1 MKILIQKFGGTS
13 VSTPERRAIVISKVV
28 SARENGFNPIV
39 VVSAMGRRND
49 PYSTDTLLSLVGGP
63 DTSLNKRN
71 LDILMCCGELI
82 SAAVMAQEFSSR
94 GYNAMA
100 LTGGNAGIITDD
112 NYGSAAILKVNGEK
126 LKSLLSQDIIPII
139 AGFQGVTNDGDLT
152 TIGRGGS
159 DVTASVLGS
168 ALNAECVE
176 IYTDVDGVMTADPRI
191 VPDAQLIDQI
201 SYNVAFQLADE
212 GAKVV
217 HPRAVE
223 YAMRSGVPLVVK
235 NIMSNS
241 KGTIVSSDNLILTR
255 PLTAITSL
263 KDRTQFTINTENWSY
278 EKDALTLLSEN
289 GISIDLINIFPDKD
303 IFTVD
308 GMDSDKAEEVLRSV
322 SAEYKVLKGC
332 SKVSIHDTSMRG
344 VPGFMAKILKA
355 LSSGGIKVLQTA
367 DSHST
372 IWCLVSEKDSDKAV
386 QLLHK
391 AFVK

>member
-63 DTSLNKRN
+63 DTSLNKRD

-82 SAAVMAQEFSSR
+82 STAVMAQEFSSR
-94 GYNAMA
+94 GYKAMA

-112 NYGSAAILKVNGEK
+112 NYGSAAILKVNGDK
-126 LKSLLSQDIIPII
+126 LKSLLSQDIIPIV
-139 AGFQGVTNDGDLT
+139 AGFQGVTAEGDLT

-168 ALNAECVE
+168 ALKAECVE
-176 IYTDVDGVMTADPRI
+176 TYTDVDGVMTADPRI

-263 KDRTQFTINTENWSY
+263 KGRTQFTIKTENWSY

-289 GISIDLINIFPDKD
+289 SISIDLINIFPDKD

-308 GMDSDKAEEVLRSV
+308 SMDSDKTEEILRSV

-332 SKVSIHDTSMRG
+332 SKISIHDTSMRG

-355 LSSGGIKVLQTA
+355 LSNGGIKVLQTA

>member
-13 VSTPERRAIVISKVV
+13 VSTPERRSIVIDKV
-28 SARENGFNPIV
+28 AAAKKKGYNPVV
-39 VVSAMGRRND
+39 VVSAMGRKND
-49 PYSTDTLLSLVGGP
+49 PYSTDTLLSLAGGAH
-63 DTSLNKRN
+63 TSLNKRN
-71 LDILMCCGELI
+71 LDLIMCCGELI
-82 SAAVMAQEFSSR
+82 STVVIAQDFCSR
-94 GYNAMA
+94 GYKAMA

-112 NYGSAAILKVNGEK
+112 AYGSAEIVKVESEK
-126 LKSLLSQDIIPII
+126 LTRLLSNGIIPVV
-139 AGFQGVTNDGDLT
+139 AGFQGVTANGDLT

-159 DVTASVLGS
+159 DVTAAVLGS
-168 ALNAECVE
+168 ALKAECVE
-176 IYTDVDGVMTADPRI
+176 IYTDVDGVMTADPRV
-191 VPDAQLIDQI
+191 VPDARLIDQI
-201 SYNVAFQLADE
+201 SYDAAFQLADE

-223 YAMRSGVPLVVK
+223 YAMISGVPLVVK
-235 NIMSNS
+235 NTLSDS
-241 KGTIVSSDNLILTR
+241 AGTIVSSESLIQAR

-263 KDRTQFTINTENWSY
+263 KDRVQFVISTENWSF

-289 GISIDLINIFPDKD
+289 NISIDLINIFPDKD

-308 GMDSDKAEEVLRSV
+308 GKDSDKVEEVLRSV
-322 SAEYKVLKGC
+322 SAEYKLLKGC

-372 IWCLVSEKDSDKAV
+372 IWCLVSQMDSDKAV

>member
-13 VSTPERRAIVISKVV
+13 VSTPERRSTVIDKVIT
-28 SARENGFNPIV
+28 AKENGFSPVV
-39 VVSAMGRRND
+39 VVSAMGRKND
-49 PYSTDTLLSLVGGP
+49 PYSTDTLLSLVGWP
-63 DTSLNKRN
+63 HTSLSKRS

-82 SAAVMAQEFSSR
+82 STAVMAQEFCSR
-94 GYNAMA
+94 GYKAMA

-112 NYGSAAILKVNGEK
+112 NYGSASILKVNGEK
-126 LKSLLSQDIIPII
+126 LKSLLSQDIIPIV
-139 AGFQGVTNDGDLT
+139 AGFQGVTDEGDLT

-168 ALNAECVE
+168 ALKAECVE

-191 VPDAQLIDQI
+191 VPDARLIDQI

-241 KGTIVSSDNLILTR
+241 AGTIVSSDNLILTK

-263 KDRTQFTINTENWSY
+263 KDRTQFTINTEKWSY

-289 GISIDLINIFPDKD
+289 NISIDLINIFPDKD

-308 GMDSDKAEEVLRSV
+308 GTDSDKAEKVLQSV
-322 SAEYKVLKGC
+322 SADYKILRGC

-372 IWCLVSEKDSDKAV
+372 IWCLVSEEDSDKAV

>member
-13 VSTPERRAIVISKVV
+13 VSTPERRAIAANKVISAK
-28 SARENGFNPIV
+28 ENGFSPVI

-49 PYSTDTLLSLVGGP
+49 PYSTDTLLTLAGGAN
-63 DTSLNKRN
+63 TSLKKRD
-71 LDILMCCGELI
+71 LDLIMCCGELI
-82 SAAVMAQEFSSR
+82 STAVMAQELCSR
-94 GYNAMA
+94 GYRAMA
-100 LTGGNAGIITDD
+100 LTGGNAGIITDST
-112 NYGSAAILKVNGEK
+112 YGSAEIVKIEGEK
-126 LKSLLSQDIIPII
+126 LRKLLSKGIIPVV
-139 AGFQGVTNDGDLT
+139 AGFQGVTEQGDLT

-159 DVTASVLGS
+159 DVTAAVLGG
-168 ALNAECVE
+168 ALKAECVE

-191 VPDAQLIDQI
+191 VPEARLIDQI
-201 SYNVAFQLADE
+201 SYDAVFQLADE

-223 YAMRSGVPLVVK
+223 YAMRSGVPMVVK
-235 NIMSNS
+235 NTLSDS
-241 KGTIVSSDNLILTR
+241 SGTIVSAGSLIPGK
-255 PLTAITSL
+255 PLTAITSM
-263 KDRTQFTINTENWSY
+263 KDRVQFTISMENWSY
-278 EKDALTLLSEN
+278 EKDVLTLLSEN
-289 GISIDLINIFPDKD
+289 NISIDLINIFPDKD

-308 GMDSDKAEEVLRSV
+308 NKDSDKTEEILKAV
-322 SAEYKVLKGC
+322 SAKYTLLKNC

-344 VPGFMAKILKA
+344 TPGFMARILKA
-355 LSSGGIKVLQTA
+355 LSSGDIKVLQTA

>member
-63 DTSLNKRN
+63 DTSLNKRD

-82 SAAVMAQEFSSR
+82 STAVMAQEFSSR
-94 GYNAMA
+94 GYKAMA

-112 NYGSAAILKVNGEK
+112 NYGSAAILKVNGDK
-126 LKSLLSQDIIPII
+126 LKSLLSQDIIPIV
-139 AGFQGVTNDGDLT
+139 AGFQGVTAEGDLT

-168 ALNAECVE
+168 ALKAECVE

-263 KDRTQFTINTENWSY
+263 KGRTQFTIKTENWSY

-289 GISIDLINIFPDKD
+289 SISIDLINIFPDKD

-308 GMDSDKAEEVLRSV
+308 SMDSDKAEEVLRSV

-332 SKVSIHDTSMRG
+332 SKISIHDTSMRG

-355 LSSGGIKVLQTA
+355 LSNGGIKVLQTA

>member
-13 VSTPERRAIVISKVV
+13 VSTPERRSIVIAKVIT
-28 SARENGFNPIV
+28 AKENGFSPVV
-39 VVSAMGRRND
+39 VVSAMGRKND

-63 DTSLNKRN
+63 NTSLSKRS

-82 SAAVMAQEFSSR
+82 STAVMAQEFSSR
-94 GYNAMA
+94 GYKAMA

-112 NYGSAAILKVNGEK
+112 NYGSAAILKVNGDK
-126 LKSLLSQDIIPII
+126 LKSLLSQDIIPIV
-139 AGFQGVTNDGDLT
+139 AGFQGVTAEGDLT

-168 ALNAECVE
+168 ALKAECVE

-241 KGTIVSSDNLILTR
+241 TGTIVSSDNLILTR

-263 KDRTQFTINTENWSY
+263 KGRTQFTIKTENWSY

-289 GISIDLINIFPDKD
+289 SISIDLINIFPDKD

-308 GMDSDKAEEVLRSV
+308 SMDSDKAEEVLRSV

-332 SKVSIHDTSMRG
+332 SKISIHDTSMRG

>member
-1 MKILIQKFGGTS
+1 MKILVQKFGGTS
-13 VSTPERRAIVISKVV
+13 VSTPEKRAIAIDKVIA
-28 SARENGFNPIV
+28 AREKGLSPVV

-49 PYSTDTLLSLVGGP
+49 PYSTDTLLSLAGGSN
-63 DTSLNKRN
+63 TSLDKRN

-82 SAAVMAQEFSSR
+82 STAVMAQEFCAR

-112 NYGSAAILKVNGEK
+112 NYGSAAIIEVNVER
-126 LKSLLSQDIIPII
+126 LKSLLSQNIIPIV
-139 AGFQGVTNDGDLT
+139 AGFQGVTRDGYLT

-168 ALNAECVE
+168 ALKAECVE

-191 VPDAQLIDQI
+191 VPEARLIDQI
-201 SYNVAFQLADE
+201 SYDVAFQLADE

-223 YAMRSGVPLVVK
+223 YAMRGRVPLVVK
-235 NIMSNS
+235 NIMSDS
-241 KGTIVSSDNLILTR
+241 AGTVVSSDSLILTR

-263 KDRTQFTINTENWSY
+263 KDRTQFTINTENWAC

-289 GISIDLINIFPDKD
+289 NISIDLINIFPDKD

-308 GMDSDKAEEVLRSV
+308 GKDSDKAEEVLRSV
-322 SAEYKVLKGC
+322 SADYKVLKGC

-355 LSSGGIKVLQTA
+355 LSRGGIKVLQTA

-372 IWCLVSEKDSDKAV
+372 IWCLVPEEDSDKAV